1 MASWSQIQSQLFEAK
16 EHPAYSDL
24 MGLAKKLD
32 NRDTRAIQVLAGKIN
47 NFTAT
52 GNRGMMADMAKAMKA
67 LDDDSHAAVMKIMN
81 KHDKAL
87 AKSIHAKM
95 GMKESVELDEA
106 APKISTGKAKGSIK
120 ATGLRG
126 KGMKKFDVDVS
137 VKNGKFEFRITDE
150 SGRFQTVGLKQAAKM
165 LGESVEDLESFAKEN
180 FSQGAELSTI
190 NEKLTV
196 PMGIEAWIRDFLKSD
211 APQFQGK
218 SKDDK
223 IKMAVAA
230 FQAAEK
236 EMKSAGK
243 KEKSVDEAYKGTKK
257 EFEYEVEL
265 AVDNMGFNNKSIRR
279 VMKKGKGYEVSLSL
293 YMGKDAHQK
302 IADQT
307 GTKLVGFE
315 KKASATVGIYE
326 ATELDERSPL
336 ADLKVKFMKTFNK
349 NYEKALKWMKDT
361 GKSAADAERMFRGVD
376 ARELQKMMDAMQ

>member
-1 MASWSQIQSQLFEAK
+1 
-16 EHPAYSDL
+16 
-24 MGLAKKLD
+24 
-32 NRDTRAIQVLAGKIN
+32 
-47 NFTAT
+47 
-52 GNRGMMADMAKAMKA
+52 
-67 LDDDSHAAVMKIMN
+67 
-81 KHDKAL
+81 
-87 AKSIHAKM
+87 
-95 GMKESVELDEA
+95 
-106 APKISTGKAKGSIK
+106 
-120 ATGLRG
+120 
-126 KGMKKFDVDVS
+126 
-137 VKNGKFEFRITDE
+137 
-150 SGRFQTVGLKQAAKM
+150 
-165 LGESVEDLESFAKEN
+165 
-180 FSQGAELSTI
+180 
-190 NEKLTV
+190 
-196 PMGIEAWIRDFLKSD
+196 MGIEAWIRDFLKSD